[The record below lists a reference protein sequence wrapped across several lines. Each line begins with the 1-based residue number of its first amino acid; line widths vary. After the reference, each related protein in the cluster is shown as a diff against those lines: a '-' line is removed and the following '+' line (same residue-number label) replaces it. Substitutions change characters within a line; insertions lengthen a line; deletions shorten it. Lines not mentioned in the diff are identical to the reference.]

1 MDALPPEV
9 RQELVMSAAAL
20 DGHRVSTRRFHAD
33 VPPQVLIASVRERL
47 RAGGVTV
54 LEARNGDWTVLSV
67 READGLRTIQ
77 LRATGQGSE
86 GLSSTWRSARDEGDA
101 GVPDGRTAGEPLAAW
116 LPDDARVL
124 RSIRHH
130 DAGRDAAT
138 VVALTAASPGRAA
151 EALRARAARLGF
163 TEDPALGLPAQRA
176 AWYRGGGDAAG
187 EALAFRQGRREV
199 VVTVGPHRGSTA
211 VVLHWGA
218 PR

>member
-20 DGHRVSTRRFHAD
+20 DGHAVSTRRFHAD
-33 VPPQVLIASVRERL
+33 VPPQVLIATVRERL
-47 RAGGVTV
+47 RAAGVTV
-54 LEARNGDWTVLSV
+54 LEARNGDWTVLSA

-86 GLSSTWRSARDEGDA
+86 GLSSYWRSMRGDGMGA
-101 GVPDGRTAGEPLAAW
+101 AQDGPSPNEPLAAW

-130 DAGRDAAT
+130 DDGRNAAT
-138 VVALTAASPGRAA
+138 VVALTASSPGRAA
-151 EALRARAARLGF
+151 DALRARAARLGF

-199 VVTVGPHRGSTA
+199 VATVGPHRGSTA
-211 VVLHWGA
+211 LVLHWGA